1 MRRTANWAGTALAVG
16 TAIVMAAAP
25 AQAQTASGWRISKV
39 FGQAHRLD
47 LQAVAAS
54 GADNAWLLGVV
65 PNPEPT
71 FVTQRWNGRRW
82 VSVALP
88 ARLTNVIGPWELF
101 SNIYTTSPRNT
112 WFFPVLPRH
121 SVPTQ
126 YALHWNGTAWTISE
140 VTSSPD
146 TVLDAA
152 VFSTRNVWVFG
163 EAGSSFPD
171 YGPAVV
177 RHWNGRTWQKVS
189 VPAGTPVTVDGV
201 APDDIWALGVS
212 KATVG
217 DPHQTTIAMHWNG
230 RKWSSPR
237 LPALRPV
244 KKGHPWVATAISAAG
259 PRSAWVAETPAVNQ
273 QTGVGPAG
281 LTLLHWNGST
291 WNTVARDMKLTGA
304 NGLTPD
310 GHGGFWL
317 TATDPA
323 RSTAG
328 DIVDYR
334 DGRFTSQRAPAQP
347 GYAGSATGI
356 FAGPGTGSFW
366 ATGMLLPLKTGNFKT
381 DILRYLP

>member
-1 MRRTANWAGTALAVG
+1 MRRKANWAATALALG

-25 AQAQTASGWRISKV
+25 AQAQTVSGWRINKV
-39 FGQAHRLD
+39 FARPYLLD

-54 GADNAWLLGVV
+54 GMDNAWVLGLV

-71 FVTQRWNGRRW
+71 FVTQHWNGHRW
-82 VSVALP
+82 VQVPLP
-88 ARLTNVIGPWELF
+88 ARLVNVIGPWELF

-140 VTSSPD
+140 ITSSPD

-152 VFSTRNVWVFG
+152 VFSSRNVWVFG

-217 DPHQTTIAMHWNG
+217 DPHQTTIAMRWNG

-244 KKGHPWVATAISAAG
+244 KKGHPWVATAISAAS

-334 DGRFTSQRAPAQP
+334 DGRFTSQPAPEQP

-356 FAGPGTGSFW
+356 VAVPGTGSFW
-366 ATGMLLPLKTGNFKT
+366 ATGMLTTVKGGTSET
-381 DILRYLP
+381 DILRYSP